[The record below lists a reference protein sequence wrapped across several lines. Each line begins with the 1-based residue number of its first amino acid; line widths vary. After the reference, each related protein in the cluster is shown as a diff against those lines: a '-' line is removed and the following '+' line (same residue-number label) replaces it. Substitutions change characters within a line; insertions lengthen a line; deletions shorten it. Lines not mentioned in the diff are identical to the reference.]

1 MPHVD
6 TKSLCMI
13 VGISALTFAQPA
25 AADDPIDCAKAE
37 STVEMNFCADK
48 EYQAADKALN
58 AAYASALKF
67 TRARNLEKPY
77 DAKSFEEALRGAQR
91 AWIAYRDADCK
102 DVVAQ
107 VWTNGTGAT
116 SAILQCMTDKTQ
128 RRTKE
133 LKDMLEPQ

>member
-1 MPHVD
+1 MPHLD
-6 TKSLCMI
+6 ARTLCMI
-13 VGISALTFAQPA
+13 VGVSSLAFAAPASA
-25 AADDPIDCAKAE
+25 DEPIDCAKAE
-37 STVEMNFCADK
+37 STVEINFCADK

-58 AAYASALKF
+58 AAYASALKV

-77 DAKSFEEALRGAQR
+77 DAKSFEEALRGSQR

-102 DVVAQ
+102 DVMAQ

-116 SAILQCMTDKTQ
+116 SAILGCMTDKTL

-133 LKDMLEPQ
+133 LKEMLEPR